1 MKYIVNT
8 EEISMIVFF
17 IKYLLIDISTYYMF
31 LKLSN
36 QKNSIKINVIAMIG
50 IIIVTYLYTIMQ
62 GRITPMDSMILLII
76 FITIIFIANSKRPM
90 GTTIIITV
98 GSLSISYSLFF
109 IATFL
114 NSIPNIVL
122 HTQNDLVII
131 STIGVTYLILFL
143 IFIKNK
149 RLKMELYYRTMK
161 NIMNNL
167 IY

>member
-98 GSLSISYSLFF
+98 GSFPVFS
-109 IATFL
+109 
-114 NSIPNIVL
+114 
-122 HTQNDLVII
+122 
-131 STIGVTYLILFL
+131 
-143 IFIKNK
+143 
-149 RLKMELYYRTMK
+149 
-161 NIMNNL
+161 
-167 IY
+167 